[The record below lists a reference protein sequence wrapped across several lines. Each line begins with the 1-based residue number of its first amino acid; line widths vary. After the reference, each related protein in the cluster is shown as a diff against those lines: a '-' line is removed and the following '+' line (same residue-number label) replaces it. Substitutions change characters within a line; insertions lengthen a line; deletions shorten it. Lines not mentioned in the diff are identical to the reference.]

1 MIRRY
6 RRIRLKDTS
15 KRSLVIR
22 ADKRERFLVY
32 SYIRGEFIQ
41 SPDKDPKKMKLVFR
55 DVNRHD
61 CYFDKAMID
70 LLSKVNWFRH
80 ANTEYKDGATTYI
93 YENAPSKKYMRIL
106 YKSNKLTTKKGI
118 LYFYTPL
125 VFFAWLTAPTTVFNK
140 TDKTVSFKVNRKEE
154 LEDVRDW
161 FYYGNLEEVTG
172 DRDNNYKINVAI
184 DKENCRVI
192 ADEENI
198 MKMILYSS
206 KDKYIYKYSDALYEH
221 VRKELDISGEEESW
235 NELREQCR
243 ANAGKRA
250 GEDARIEAK
259 RARQVL
265 RCSNSK
271 QKSSSR
277 KNRKSTRNK
286 RKIKHKIHTNA
297 K

>member
-1 MIRRY
+1 
-6 RRIRLKDTS
+6 
-15 KRSLVIR
+15 
-22 ADKRERFLVY
+22 
-32 SYIRGEFIQ
+32 
-41 SPDKDPKKMKLVFR
+41 MKLVFK
-55 DVNRHD
+55 DINRYD

-70 LLSKVNWFRH
+70 LLSKVNWFRRTS
-80 ANTEYKDGATTYI
+80 TEYEDGVATYT

-106 YKSNKLTTKKGI
+106 YKSNKLTAKKGI

-125 VFFAWLTAPTTVFNK
+125 VFFAWLTVPTTVFNK

-172 DRDNNYKINVAI
+172 DRDNHYEINVTI

-206 KDKYIYKYSDALYEH
+206 KDKYIYKYSDALCEH

-243 ANAGKRA
+243 ANSGKRA
-250 GEDARIEAK
+250 GEDTRIEAK

-265 RCSNSK
+265 RRSNSK
-271 QKSSSR
+271 QEGSGR

-286 RKIKHKIHTNA
+286 RKIKHKVHTDT

>member
-32 SYIRGEFIQ
+32 SYVRGEFIQ
-41 SPDKDPKKMKLVFR
+41 SPDKDPRKMKLVFR

-61 CYFDKAMID
+61 CYFDKVMID
-70 LLSKVNWFRH
+70 LLSKVNWFQH
-80 ANTEYKDGATTYI
+80 TNTEYEDGVATYT
-93 YENAPSKKYMRIL
+93 YENAPPKKYMRIL
-106 YKSNKLTTKKGI
+106 YKSNKLTAKKGI

-125 VFFAWLTAPTTVFNK
+125 VFFAWLTAPTTIFNK

-172 DRDNNYKINVAI
+172 DRDNHYEINVTI
-184 DKENCRVI
+184 DEENCRVI
-192 ADEENI
+192 IDEENI
-198 MKMILYSS
+198 IKMIKYSS
-206 KDKYIYKYSDALYEH
+206 KDKYIYKYSDALCEH

-235 NELREQCR
+235 SELREQCR

-250 GEDARIEAK
+250 GEDAYVEAK
-259 RARQVL
+259 RTRQVL
-265 RCSNSK
+265 CRSNGK
-271 QKSSSR
+271 QKGFGR
-277 KNRKSTRNK
+277 KNRKSTGDK
-286 RKIKHKIHTNA
+286 RKIKHKVHTNT